1 MDNTV
6 IILIAAGVC
15 CIVVGTVL
23 FIKLITVKPAAG
35 EEQSLLDEEYAENFQ
50 ECFKE
55 TGNIED
61 TLDQLADI
69 YMGNQYMHNLI
80 EEAIDF
86 IHEEDGD
93 YETALEKINVDGDV
107 EVMKMHNAAIK
118 KTLEKKSGKTVKKT
132 PAAKKE
138 AEKPA
143 APVPEEGYEE
153 DEEESNVASASDE
166 HDKEVSEHEA
176 EHGNHSLP
184 LEDTLF
190 DEDDEDDSDMQD
202 DADGEDDDEENDE
215 ENDDDDDLDGFKI
228 G

>member
-35 EEQSLLDEEYAENFQ
+35 EEQSLLDEEYTENFQ

-80 EEAIDF
+80 EDAIDF

-107 EVMKMHNAAIK
+107 EIMKMHNAAIK
-118 KTLEKKSGKTVKKT
+118 KTLEKKSGKTVKKM

-138 AEKPA
+138 TEKPA
-143 APVPEEGYEE
+143 EPVPEEEYDE
-153 DEEESNVASASDE
+153 DEEEPKTTNVSG
-166 HDKEVSEHEA
+166 EHEA

-184 LEDTLF
+184 LEDTMF
-190 DEDDEDDSDMQD
+190 DEDDEDDEDDSNMQD
-202 DADGEDDDEENDE
+202 DADGEDDDE

>member
-80 EEAIDF
+80 EDAIDF

-107 EVMKMHNAAIK
+107 EIMKMHNAAIK
-118 KTLEKKSGKTVKKT
+118 KTLEKKSGKTVKKM

-138 AEKPA
+138 TEKPA
-143 APVPEEGYEE
+143 ESMPEEEYDE
-153 DEEESNVASASDE
+153 DEEEPKMTD
-166 HDKEVSEHEA
+166 VSGEHEA
-176 EHGNHSLP
+176 EHEAEHETEHETEHGNHSLP
-184 LEDTLF
+184 LEDTMF

-202 DADGEDDDEENDE
+202 DENDE